1 MSTTPA
7 RRRATAVV
15 VGVLLALTGVLL
27 CKPWVPAGP
36 PQAAAAPAGTAPVD
50 AALVDA
56 APADTALTAA
66 DPTLA
71 VPAFAPQ
78 AETGRADADR
88 DGDGDGRA
96 APDQRADRFPEDVQ
110 QPSPDGDA
118 RHHGPRAAAHD
129 RTAPATAPFR
139 TDVDDS
145 PRIDD
150 PTGLDGSTRIDGSG
164 GPGCQERDRDTGPQ
178 PAVPP
183 RSGPSQDHVS
193 LLAERPSPDC
203 RTVLSVVH
211 TRPAMTAAPLTA
223 PTPVELSV
231 LRV

>member
-27 CKPWVPAGP
+27 CKPWLPVGP
-36 PQAAAAPAGTAPVD
+36 QQAAAAPVDAAPAGTAP
-50 AALVDA
+50 
-56 APADTALTAA
+56 TAA
-66 DPTLA
+66 GPATAVPATA
-71 VPAFAPQ
+71 VPAFAPRV
-78 AETGRADADR
+78 GSDPADADR
-88 DGDGDGRA
+88 GGGEDGGV
-96 APDQRADRFPEDVQ
+96 APDQWADRLPEDLQ

-118 RHHGPRAAAHD
+118 RRHGPRAAAHE
-129 RTAPATAPFR
+129 RAAPATAPFR
-139 TDVDDS
+139 TDADDS
-145 PRIDD
+145 TRIDD
-150 PTGLDGSTRIDGSG
+150 ATGLDGSGA
-164 GPGCQERDRDTGPQ
+164 PGCQERDRDTGSQ

-183 RSGPSQDHVS
+183 RSVPSYDHVS

-211 TRPAMTAAPLTA
+211 TRPAVTAAPLTA

>member
-36 PQAAAAPAGTAPVD
+36 QQAAAAPVGTAPVD
-50 AALVDA
+50 AAPVDA
-56 APADTALTAA
+56 APVGTAPAAA
-66 DPTLA
+66 DPAT
-71 VPAFAPQ
+71 
-78 AETGRADADR
+78 TG
-88 DGDGDGRA
+88 
-96 APDQRADRFPEDVQ
+96 
-110 QPSPDGDA
+110 
-118 RHHGPRAAAHD
+118 
-129 RTAPATAPFR
+129 PATAPFR
-139 TDVDDS
+139 TDADGSTRVDDA
-145 PRIDD
+145 
-150 PTGLDGSTRIDGSG
+150 TGLDGSGA
-164 GPGCQERDRDTGPQ
+164 PGCQERDRDTGSQ

-193 LLAERPSPDC
+193 LLAERPRPDC

-211 TRPAMTAAPLTA
+211 TRPAVTAAALTA